1 MVALSAACFREHQF
15 ASSIEVH
22 MKLIDTP
29 NSVIGKVAK
38 LKGLGV
44 SGIIRY
50 VSPNTASFPN
60 KRVTA
65 SEIRECARF
74 GVWVGLVWEVA
85 GTASEMSAAIGK
97 VHAAEAV
104 KVAQAL
110 KLPKA
115 KAIGFAVDYDA
126 PQSDLPAVL
135 AYFKAVHNEL
145 SSAGYLVTVYGSGL
159 VMDKVIGAG
168 FAHYGWLSQS
178 MGWSGSKAEA
188 KEVILQ
194 GQTTTVAGIDVD
206 VDTLVGAAA
215 SDPNQAGLWL
225 PTA

>member
-97 VHAAEAV
+97 VHAG
-104 KVAQAL
+104 KPSRSLKHSSCQKLRLLAL
-110 KLPKA
+110 R
-115 KAIGFAVDYDA
+115 
-126 PQSDLPAVL
+126 
-135 AYFKAVHNEL
+135 
-145 SSAGYLVTVYGSGL
+145 
-159 VMDKVIGAG
+159 
-168 FAHYGWLSQS
+168 W
-178 MGWSGSKAEA
+178 
-188 KEVILQ
+188 
-194 GQTTTVAGIDVD
+194 TTTRLSPIC
-206 VDTLVGAAA
+206 LL
-215 SDPNQAGLWL
+215 SW
-225 PTA
+225 PTSKQFTTSCLQRVTS